1 MLFIVSTPI
10 GNLEDM
16 TLRAARTLATV
27 DIILAEDTRSAHILL
42 SSLEKNFGLS
52 RNPNTHIISYYK
64 EKEFEKLP
72 EVLDLLK
79 SDKNVAL
86 ISEAGTPLI
95 SDPGSLL
102 TQSVIKKNIPFTVI
116 PGPSAV
122 TTALVLSGLPSKE
135 FLFLGFLPKKET
147 DLIKSIRKMKE
158 LKTVL
163 PETTILFYE
172 SPARIHDT
180 LAHINEHFPKFS
192 IAICREMTKKFEE
205 VIRGQPSQLL
215 NRAYKGELTVVL
227 H

>member
-122 TTALVLSGLPSKE
+122 TTALVLSGLPSKN
-135 FLFLGFLPKKET
+135 
-147 DLIKSIRKMKE
+147 
-158 LKTVL
+158 
-163 PETTILFYE
+163 FY
-172 SPARIHDT
+172 
-180 LAHINEHFPKFS
+180 F
-192 IAICREMTKKFEE
+192 
-205 VIRGQPSQLL
+205 
-215 NRAYKGELTVVL
+215 
-227 H
+227 

>member
-10 GNLEDM
+10 GNLDDL
-16 TLRAARTLATV
+16 TLRAAKTLGSC
-27 DIILAEDTRSAHILL
+27 DILLAEDTRSAQILL
-42 SSLEKNFGLS
+42 MSLEKNFGIP
-52 RNPNTHIISYYK
+52 RNPQTRIISYYK

-72 EVLDLLK
+72 EVLDFLK

-102 TQSVIKKNIPFTVI
+102 IKSIIKENIPFTVI

-135 FLFLGFLPKKET
+135 FLFLGFLPKKES
-147 DLIKSIRKMKE
+147 DLIKSIRKMAE
-158 LKTVL
+158 LKSSQ
-163 PETTILFYE
+163 PETSIIFYE
-172 SPARIHDT
+172 SPARIHAT
-180 LAHINEHFPKFS
+180 LAIINEYFPKS
-192 IAICREMTKKFEE
+192 DIAICREMTKMFEE
-205 VIRGQPSQLL
+205 VVRGKPSELL
-215 NRAYKGELTVVL
+215 NREYKGELTVVL

>member
-10 GNLEDM
+10 GNLDDL
-16 TLRAARTLATV
+16 TLRAAKTLGSC
-27 DIILAEDTRSAHILL
+27 DILLAEDTRSAQVLL
-42 SSLEKNFGLS
+42 MSLEKNFGIP
-52 RNPNTHIISYYK
+52 RNPQTGIISYYK

-72 EVLDLLK
+72 EVLDFLK

-102 TQSVIKKNIPFTVI
+102 IKSIIKENIPFTVI

-135 FLFLGFLPKKET
+135 FLFLGFLPKKES
-147 DLIKSIRKMKE
+147 DLIKSIRKMAE
-158 LKTVL
+158 LKSNQ
-163 PETTILFYE
+163 PETSIIFYE
-172 SPARIHDT
+172 SPARIHAT
-180 LAHINEHFPKFS
+180 LAIINEYFPKS
-192 IAICREMTKKFEE
+192 DIAICREMTKKFEE
-205 VIRGQPSQLL
+205 VIRGKPSELL
-215 NRAYKGELTVVL
+215 SREYKGELTVVL